1 MMQNLMM
8 YKKKKGQALV
18 EFIIIL
24 PIFLFLIFGLI
35 DFGKILY
42 IKNELTVL
50 LPEVKEMYKDKTYEE
65 IEKYVRKNNKDN
77 KISITTK
84 DESVT
89 FKIYR
94 NLDIVTPGLNL
105 IIGNPYKV
113 TASLIINNEST
124 EKE

>member
-1 MMQNLMM
+1 MMQNLMN
-8 YKKKKGQALV
+8 KKKKGQALV

-84 DESVT
+84 DENVT
-89 FKIYR
+89 FEIYR
-94 NLDIVTPGLNL
+94 NLNIVTPGLNL